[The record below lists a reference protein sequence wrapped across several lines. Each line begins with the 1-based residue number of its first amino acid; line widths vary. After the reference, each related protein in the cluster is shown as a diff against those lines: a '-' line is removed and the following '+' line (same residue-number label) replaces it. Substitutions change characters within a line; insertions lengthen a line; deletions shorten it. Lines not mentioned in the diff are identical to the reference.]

1 MPSIPMKTNEE
12 LIQEYLALKQ
22 STDTLRPLL
31 DIYTRDTPESCQTFS
46 EKLADKVNR
55 HTYESQMNRLQ
66 DLKEAISTEAELLEL
81 HVSHTG
87 TAPGSISL
95 STFSKL
101 TEKFSKLSKAIKDK
115 LLLSD
120 TTHFAK
126 EDKSASNLIL
136 YPGAAGSFRIFLGA
150 PHPIRPLFQDDTT
163 LAKSDLAYH
172 MSHCLTDL
180 LYQLSTPEN
189 AESAMESSNKNI
201 LQNAQ
206 EFYEEIEN
214 QDITLQYIWVTGK
227 KKQDTLITPQ
237 SAHQTAAHIHE
248 YILLH
253 HADDRVKTLTG
264 HFYAMNTLRKTIHF
278 KAGKESITI
287 RYTTD
292 TQILLLKHHVSLL
305 RDKEYTIHVVRI
317 EEKQKQKTPSKK
329 ILWELTD
336 IL

>member
-1 MPSIPMKTNEE
+1 MKTNEE
-12 LIQEYLALKQ
+12 LIQEYLSLQQ

-31 DIYTRDTPESCQTFS
+31 DLYTRDIPENIQTFS
-46 EKLADKVNR
+46 EKIADKVNR
-55 HTYESQMNRLQ
+55 RSYEMQTKRMQ
-66 DLKEAISTEAELLEL
+66 ILKETISTKAELFEL

-87 TAPGSISL
+87 TAPGSIPL

-120 TTHFAK
+120 PTDFAK
-126 EDKSASNLIL
+126 EDKNASNLIL

-150 PHPIRPLFQDDTT
+150 PHPIRPLFQDSTA
-163 LAKSDLAYH
+163 LAESDLAYH
-172 MSHCLTDL
+172 MSHALTDL
-180 LYQLSTPEN
+180 LYHLSTQKN

-206 EFYEEIEN
+206 EFYEEIEK

-227 KKQDTLITPQ
+227 KKMDTLITPQ
-237 SAHQTAAHIHE
+237 TAHTTAAHIQE

-253 HADDRVKTLTG
+253 HTNDQTKTLTG

-278 KAGKESITI
+278 KTNQESITI

-292 TQILLLKHHVSLL
+292 TQILLLKHNVSLL
-305 RDKEYTIHVVRI
+305 RDKEYTIHIVRI
-317 EEKQKQKTPSKK
+317 EEQKKRKTPPKK